1 MKKYIDMEKQEGCIS
16 LFVSDEEGNPIE
28 IIQAGTTINSMP
40 IKYKNEYKIIGDK
53 NIIFFIFDDC
63 IPEIEFYAVPR
74 VDIFAID
81 SSDGC
86 FGTIGNVSDVDDLES
101 PICYIDKSRN
111 IYKVSNNMKEFIF
124 PIETIEERLK
134 YMEPLD
140 GIKLF
145 NSIDE
150 AREQLDF
157 IKIEL

>member
-1 MKKYIDMEKQEGCIS
+1 M
-16 LFVSDEEGNPIE
+16 
-28 IIQAGTTINSMP
+28 
-40 IKYKNEYKIIGDK
+40 
-53 NIIFFIFDDC
+53 
-63 IPEIEFYAVPR
+63 
-74 VDIFAID
+74 
-81 SSDGC
+81 
-86 FGTIGNVSDVDDLES
+86 DDLES